1 MFGGGKTHGLTAVY
15 HLAKGARPSN
25 VTEFLDLSL
34 LPDGPVQVAAL
45 VGDALDPTVGIE
57 TNGHRTYTM
66 WGEMAAQIGD
76 DAFAAMEANDTQR
89 TAPGT
94 ATIRAAFRGKPTVV
108 IIDELAKYLR
118 AVASSRKDIRRIASA
133 IPVFLGNL
141 FEVAS
146 DPTNRV
152 SIIIT
157 LAATTNAFGAETTEI
172 SELTGEE
179 KEKTD
184 AANAVSVKTAQE
196 IGDVLTRAVHPSAVI
211 KPADDSEIGESE
223 ANKDPAFKS
232 RRAVPDAE
240 FDLLVRHVYR
250 SCSPEACAGPCPT
263 R

>member
-1 MFGGGKTHGLTAVY
+1 
-15 HLAKGARPSN
+15 
-25 VTEFLDLSL
+25 
-34 LPDGPVQVAAL
+34 
-45 VGDALDPTVGIE
+45 
-57 TNGHRTYTM
+57 M

-108 IIDELAKYLR
+108 IIDEIAKYLR
-118 AVASSRKDIRRIASA
+118 AVASSGSEDIRRMAGA

-146 DPTNRV
+146 DPTNKV
-152 SIIIT
+152 SVIIT

-184 AANAVSVKTAQE
+184 AANTASVKAAQE
-196 IGDVLTRAVHPSAVI
+196 IGDVLTRAVQPSAVI
-211 KPADDSEIGESE
+211 KPADDNEIGEILKKRIFASVDE
-223 ANKDPAFKS
+223 DAAKQPGMLTGTFTKS
-232 RRAVPDAE
+232 SPRPSSSPAVPSTQLPTAIW
-240 FDLLVRHVYR
+240 
-250 SCSPEACAGPCPT
+250 SPRAT
-263 R
+263 RFTPS